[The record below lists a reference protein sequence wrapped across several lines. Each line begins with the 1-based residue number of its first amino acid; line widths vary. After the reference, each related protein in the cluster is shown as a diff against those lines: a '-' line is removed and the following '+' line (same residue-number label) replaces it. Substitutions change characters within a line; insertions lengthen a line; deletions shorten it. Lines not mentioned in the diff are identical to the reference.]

1 MLSNEDILSIV
12 KMRMAVYAAG
22 TETGAWKDIGA
33 SGASDMM
40 AYLFPKS
47 GRLAY
52 FQLVMEQM
60 RAHHDMFTGG
70 VFYLFKMPVQVE
82 KEILEFL
89 RNEEIDINSFKDNAK
104 EYLVE
109 VDTIPT
115 DHTLSIVNI
124 GTFSLPNVSL
134 LLRLCAAHYR
144 YAFDNH
150 IQSYPWLPH
159 MDNSPFSVHHSQF

>member
-12 KMRMAVYAAG
+12 RMRMAVYAAG
-22 TETGAWKDIGA
+22 TETGAWKDID
-33 SGASDMM
+33 ASDASAMM

-52 FQLVMEQM
+52 YQLVMEQM
-60 RAHHDMFTGG
+60 RAHHSMFTGG
-70 VFYLFKMPVQVE
+70 VYYLFKMPVQVE
-82 KEILEFL
+82 KEIMEFL

-109 VDTIPT
+109 MDTIPT

-124 GTFSLPNVSL
+124 GIFSIPNVSL

-144 YAFDNH
+144 YSFDNH
-150 IQSYPWLPH
+150 IQSYP
-159 MDNSPFSVHHSQF
+159 FFE

>member
-22 TETGAWKDIGA
+22 TETGAWKDIDT

-52 FQLVMEQM
+52 YQLVMEQM
-60 RAHHDMFTGG
+60 RAHHNMFTGG
-70 VFYLFKMPVQVE
+70 VYYLFKMPVQVE

-89 RNEEIDINSFKDNAK
+89 RNEEIDINSFKNNAK
-104 EYLVE
+104 EYLIE
-109 VDTIPT
+109 MDTIPT

-124 GTFSLPNVSL
+124 GTFSVQNVSIL
-134 LLRLCAAHYR
+134 IRLCAAHYR
-144 YAFDNH
+144 YAFDNN
-150 IQSYPWLPH
+150 IQSYPY
-159 MDNSPFSVHHSQF
+159 FE